1 VSSLLSGSSLT
12 ISADNIRAPRFLWD
26 ALWDFAV
33 FRPFLWDLW
42 ENRGAPSHVRDNFE
56 VNFSLP
62 TAAENPRVT
71 RTDLIDSIQA
81 LQKLLV
87 ITYTVNNYTVNGGRF
102 APQLP
107 GHAAPGELKRG
118 IDKALRALPK

>member
-1 VSSLLSGSSLT
+1 MG
-12 ISADNIRAPRFLWD
+12 
-26 ALWDFAV
+26 
-33 FRPFLWDLW
+33 
-42 ENRGAPSHVRDNFE
+42 NFE

-71 RTDLIDSIQA
+71 RTDLVDYIQPR
-81 LQKLLV
+81 QKLLI
-87 ITYTVNNYTVNGGRF
+87 ITYPVNNYTVNGGRV

-107 GHAAPGELKRG
+107 RHAAPGELKRG